1 MFGREYDYDPEPG
14 NDFTY
19 DEHGNVIYG
28 IGFIGAPR
36 IPMRQYGLNVD
47 DFIKEY
53 LKIDKNVRLSFLN
66 KPSDNY
72 TDRIRNLVVILKHYE
87 ENQDNQIFFN
97 SLEMYVADNLPNFRR
112 FYDPQLKYFWEM
124 LDLIKNLS

>member
-1 MFGREYDYDPEPG
+1 MFTREYDYDHEPG

-19 DEHGNVIYG
+19 DEHGNIIYG

-47 DFIKEY
+47 DFIEEY
-53 LKIDKNVRLSFLN
+53 LKIDKNIRLSFLD

-72 TDRIRNLVVILKHYE
+72 SDRIKNLIGILRHYE
-87 ENQDNQIFFN
+87 QDKDNKTFFN
-97 SLEMYVADNLPNFRR
+97 SLEMYVADNLPNFRML
-112 FYDPQLKYFWEM
+112 YEPQLKYFWEM
-124 LDLIKNLS
+124 LYLIKNLS

>member
-1 MFGREYDYDPEPG
+1 MFTREYDYDPEPG

-19 DEHGNVIYG
+19 DEHGNIIYG

-47 DFIKEY
+47 DFIEEY
-53 LKIDKNVRLSFLN
+53 LKIDKNIRLSFLD
-66 KPSDNY
+66 KPFDNY
-72 TDRIRNLVVILKHYE
+72 SDRIKNLIGILRHYE
-87 ENQDNQIFFN
+87 QDKDNKTFFN
-97 SLEMYVADNLPNFRR
+97 SLEMYVADNLPNFRML
-112 FYDPQLKYFWEM
+112 YEPQLKYFWEM